1 MTPRTRRWLASVA
14 AFATAFVAGTL
25 ACGPAVAESEVATA
39 GADGAALENF
49 STLDGWKVWAEA
61 WGGKASFRQA
71 DSAPPGAPGAIQGK
85 FPGIVYKELSA
96 EQQRQAAVGKEPA
109 GLSFWVKGD
118 GSDDYG
124 CLAIGPAGEKSW
136 TQGFGVS
143 AAYACYFP
151 LKDAAWHKV
160 TVGWDQFVAEETQP
174 AIGAPGGLAPSDI
187 RVLRLGNRWAWKH
200 HPEEPSPGRDYAVA
214 MIRFE
219 PEAPVRKPAPPLADI
234 SGVLAKFE
242 HKQPVR
248 IRVLGDSIT
257 AGHSVDIP
265 AGERYSDRVGR
276 LLREA
281 FGYEGIVVENRGVC
295 AARISDARGWV
306 ERDFAGE
313 PPDLAMMMYG
323 TNDSVACKP
332 AEFERMLE
340 DYLDRVAVATGGRT
354 AVLLLTTI
362 PGGLDRYAS
371 ADPFAAV
378 IREVATRRHLAYCDL
393 QIPFKELGADRV
405 KMMMVT
411 ANVHPNAEGH
421 ALMARTIVDF
431 LSQEMPP
438 DFAGQPPEKLL
449 AVSLDP
455 ATVRSHRLLAARAL
469 CRAKPDT
476 AAIAGLLGADDKIIQ
491 MIAIDSLAAPAEI
504 EPQLATL
511 IRLAGAQGK
520 GGFLAGPIAAA
531 IDRAGAESVRDLAA
545 CAEQNPGL
553 VGNYLSL
560 LFCVSNPEAARML
573 AAIVGDASKPLGL
586 RQAASSWLVWRQDV
600 TAAEKNAALDF
611 LLPML
616 SDRANGKR
624 AGSAA
629 ILANGFC
636 AKHGLWFEDPR
647 VREAAVVAAADER
660 AQPQPD
666 PALLAPLDK
675 ILAHAPSGR

>member
-1 MTPRTRRWLASVA
+1 MIPRTCRWLVSLAGFAVASVA
-14 AFATAFVAGTL
+14 G
-25 ACGPAVAESEVATA
+25 
-39 GADGAALENF
+39 GAPLENF
-49 STLDGWKVWAEA
+49 STLDGWKVWADA
-61 WGGKASFRQA
+61 WGGKASFQPA

-85 FPGIVYKELSA
+85 FPGIVYKELSD
-96 EQQRQAAVGKEPA
+96 EQHRQAGAGKDAA

-136 TQGFGVS
+136 MQGFDDS

-151 LKDAAWHKV
+151 LKNAAWHKV

-174 AIGAPGGLAPSDI
+174 AINAPGGLTPSGI

-214 MIRFE
+214 MITFE
-219 PEAPVRKPAPPLADI
+219 TEAPVRKPAPPLADI
-234 SGVLAKFE
+234 RGVLAKLKD
-242 HKQPVR
+242 KQPVR

-257 AGHSVDIP
+257 AGHSVNIE

-281 FGYEGIVVENRGVC
+281 FGYEDILVENRGVC

-323 TNDSVACKP
+323 TNDAVACKP

-340 DYLDRVAVATGGRT
+340 DYLDRVAAATGGKT

-378 IREVATRRHLAYCDL
+378 IREVAARRHLACCDL
-393 QIPFKELGADRV
+393 QIPFKELGADTV

-411 ANVHPNAEGH
+411 SNVHPNADGH
-421 ALMARTIVDF
+421 ALMARTIGDF
-431 LSQEMPP
+431 LTQGMPP
-438 DFAGQPPEKLL
+438 DFAGQSPEKIL
-449 AVSLDP
+449 AVTLDP

-469 CRAKPDT
+469 CRAKPDA

-491 MIAIDSLAAPAEI
+491 MIAIDSLATPAEI
-504 EPQLATL
+504 EPHLATL

-520 GGFLAGPIAAA
+520 GGFLAAPIAAA
-531 IDRAGAESVRDLAA
+531 IDRAGVESVRDLAA

-553 VGNYLSL
+553 TSNYLSL
-560 LFCVSNPEAARML
+560 LFCVSNPEATRML
-573 AAIVGDASKPLGL
+573 AAIIGDASKPLGL
-586 RQAASSWLVWRQDV
+586 RTGASSWLVWRQDA
-600 TAAEKNAALDF
+600 TTDEKNAVLDF

-616 SDRANGKR
+616 TDRANGKR

-636 AKHGLWFEDPR
+636 AKHGLWSEDPR
-647 VREAAVVAAADER
+647 VREAAAAAAADER
-660 AQPQPD
+660 AQPEPD
-666 PALLAPLDK
+666 SALLAPLDK
-675 ILAHAPSGR
+675 ILEHELTGQPDLPP